1 MKLSRMDAVLA
12 FQSQLCGVME
22 TVLKAAVC
30 EITRLVEDSF
40 LAEVAQ
46 SRQEAETLRQ
56 RLRWCESKRR
66 ERAADGKTRCVE
78 CGRAGGG
85 GAPAEYRPAVAVH
98 VCIAGAEEASL
109 LHADMRLHVEDSSS
123 SERMNTHT
131 PSGSVTDQQRGKQYA
146 GESGEQ
152 DDAQAGHEGVS
163 MRLGQ
168 PGALHCAGASH
179 DLDSKDVSWTS
190 FKLGDSDSDADGLES
205 SHAESPGDHTKEP
218 WSAPSE
224 GSSKM
229 GSSQRRVSVKAE
241 TELSSIVPVK
251 EEVDMAP
258 LWRDQIQSEVTHRQI
273 RPLCHRAD
281 IQIDRVIS
289 LASSQN
295 VIKSQKLDTNLAA
308 RQHGQRTANT
318 QSGVS
323 SAENTN
329 GSNSEL
335 LAKDGGCTSAPSFR
349 ASRSIISAPSVCW
362 REKPFVCRQ
371 CGKTFTRLKN
381 LQAHVK
387 QHSGVRPHSCTH
399 CGRSFLYLSRLK
411 VHLRSH
417 TGERPFPCSQCGKSF
432 LSSYDLKVHQRNH
445 TGEKPYSCAQCGKGF
460 TRLSILKEHRSIHTK
475 ERFSCTQCGKRF
487 TRLSNMKTHLR
498 HHSTRN
504 PYSCTQCGKTFL
516 FFCRLQKHQKK
527 IHGQQQ

>member
-1 MKLSRMDAVLA
+1 MSDTIIA

-56 RLRWCESKRR
+56 RLRWYEGKRR

-98 VCIAGAEEASL
+98 GAEEASL

-152 DDAQAGHEGVS
+152 DGAQAGHEGVS

-179 DLDSKDVSWTS
+179 DLDSKDVSWTA

-205 SHAESPGDHTKEP
+205 SHVARQDAESPGDHTKEP

-258 LWRDQIQSEVTHRQI
+258 LWRDQIQSETVCRQI
-273 RPLCHRAD
+273 S
-281 IQIDRVIS
+281 S
-289 LASSQN
+289 LALPQDTMQLISSSADKMGN
-295 VIKSQKLDTNLAA
+295 ERFRL
-308 RQHGQRTANT
+308 RQPHGASNSPEKDGCPPHKNGQTLTSSETRTA
-318 QSGVS
+318 
-323 SAENTN
+323 
-329 GSNSEL
+329 
-335 LAKDGGCTSAPSFR
+335 CT
-349 ASRSIISAPSVCW
+349 V
-362 REKPFVCRQ
+362 EKPFSCIC
-371 CGKTFTRLKN
+371 CGK
-381 LQAHVK
+381 
-387 QHSGVRPHSCTH
+387 
-399 CGRSFLYLSRLK
+399 SFSRLPYLK
-411 VHLRSH
+411 EHQRTH
-417 TGERPFPCSQCGKSF
+417 TGERPF
-432 LSSYDLKVHQRNH
+432 
-445 TGEKPYSCAQCGKGF
+445 SCAQCGRCFSK
-460 TRLSILKEHRSIHTK
+460 LSNLKAHRRVHTG
-475 ERFSCTQCGKRF
+475 ERPYSCPSCGKRF
-487 TRLSNMKTHLR
+487 TLKSNLKRHQRIHAADRLF
-498 HHSTRN
+498 
-504 PYSCTQCGKTFL
+504 Y
-516 FFCRLQKHQKK
+516 
-527 IHGQQQ
+527 I